1 MRYWVYIND
10 KVDGPF
16 DQDTLVTLNG
26 FTPDTLIC
34 SEDTA
39 NSGNQEWVKASAV
52 FEFDES
58 APQTQAPAAATPAST
73 QEQTPV
79 DASSVLLAKLD
90 IMANQLMGLQSK
102 MDGMQTK
109 LDESIAQ
116 QKQAAQQAAQRAE
129 ELAAQ
134 VNNLSA
140 AHQAQAV
147 PAAITPV
154 NEPAPTPEQ
163 LETLPAEENLADLP
177 EDNNLNDAF
186 AATPTVKEQP
196 QLPTQDPVVLPSSEE
211 DALDKGGDDLVLS
224 SALDSLNVKDNHEEL
239 AKDEKENSFQDLLTP
254 AQAASLAEGAPAA
267 TEQQKEA
274 LIAEFSAPTGDN
286 NNVLDQVI
294 KEREEEESSKSKT
307 MRWITAG
314 AAAIAGAVGLKNK
327 KADDNSSAQEQPQ
340 PTEEKQTLDF
350 DNLEESAPALTIAP
364 DPAAPQKQEEVFP
377 AQEMPADVASLEE
390 APAAQDAPIP
400 TTPEPAEPTPVQ
412 QDNVM
417 PSLDNMGGKHA
428 ASVENEVDEQK
439 EDTLQEL
446 VPDANNA
453 SDSIITE
460 DDLKDAFSERK
471 SQDAPVEQLFGL
483 ASAGAAVAAASNK
496 EEAPAT
502 VEDSGMPSLED
513 ITAKQPADAQTL
525 PEANPND
532 LTEIELKEG
541 STYLISDFVPPASSR
556 EAEQAALEQTQKKLQ
571 AKAENTSTDSLDIQE
586 MVANVNSTEKKEEP
600 KAEVAGADVTVSQI
614 VLENTIKAKRGA
626 ALDIKTVPMVPEP
639 SQSNRLQI
647 DGMDDINTQ
656 HDIKAADVEPA
667 GKTTKMVV
675 GSLIALL
682 LASVIYGMLGFMNL
696 IPEQFNVFSKKQAA
710 QEATQQEQLN
720 EMLDDSAPVVPT
732 QADELT
738 AEDTPAQ
745 TQQDVVLTEVKNY
758 VLPNGMTL
766 QSFIEAK
773 HPAAVTLITWDIST
787 AVDPDNY
794 SVLVKVPPEN
804 PQSFKTSYRFN
815 YNAVTKALEP
825 TISDAKNLL
834 DAANQPL

>member
-39 NSGNQEWVKASAV
+39 NSGNQEWVKASSV
-52 FEFDES
+52 FEFDE
-58 APQTQAPAAATPAST
+58 AVPQTQAAAEPTPAPA

-90 IMANQLMGLQSK
+90 IMANQLMGLQAK

-109 LDESIAQ
+109 LDESIAAQ
-116 QKQAAQQAAQRAE
+116 QQAAQQAAQRAD

-134 VNNLSA
+134 VNNLSLR
-140 AHQAQAV
+140 Q
-147 PAAITPV
+147 T
-154 NEPAPTPEQ
+154 EPTPAV
-163 LETLPAEENLADLP
+163 LPIEEPTAQTPDNLLSLPEEDNLAKLP
-177 EDNNLNDAF
+177 EDNNLADAIPG
-186 AATPTVKEQP
+186 TQTVEDQP
-196 QLPTQDPVVLPSSEE
+196 QLPTQDPVAPATEE
-211 DALDKGGDDLVLS
+211 ESLDKGGDDLVLS
-224 SALDSLNVKDNHEEL
+224 SALNSLNVKENKEAP

-254 AQAASLAEGAPAA
+254 AQAAALDPNNAA
-267 TEQQKEA
+267 TEQQKED
-274 LIAEFSAPTGDN
+274 LIAEFSAPSADN
-286 NNVLDQVI
+286 NVVDQVI
-294 KEREEEESSKSKT
+294 KEREDEESSKSKT
-307 MRWITAG
+307 MRWISAG

-327 KADDNSSAQEQPQ
+327 KADDN
-340 PTEEKQTLDF
+340 PTEQAQPAADKQTLDF
-350 DNLEESAPALTIAP
+350 DNLEQSAPALTIAP
-364 DPAAPQKQEEVFP
+364 DPVAPQKQEEVFP
-377 AQEMPADVASLEE
+377 AQDMPADVASLDE
-390 APAAQDAPIP
+390 APAPAPQEEPAPI
-400 TTPEPAEPTPVQ
+400 TQEQAEPAPAPMQEA
-412 QDNVM
+412 NVM
-417 PSLDNMGGKHA
+417 PSIDNMGGKS
-428 ASVENEVDEQK
+428 ASAVENVVDEQK

-483 ASAGAAVAAASNK
+483 ASAGAAVAASASN
-496 EEAPAT
+496 EETPAT
-502 VEDSGMPSLED
+502 VDNSAMPSLED
-513 ITAKQPADAQTL
+513 IVAKQPADAQTL

-541 STYLISDFVPPASSR
+541 STYLISDFVPPASSK
-556 EAEQAALEQTQKKLQ
+556 EAEQAALEHTQKKLQ
-571 AKAENTSTDSLDIQE
+571 TKTENTSTDSMGIQE
-586 MVANVNSTEKKEEP
+586 MVANVSSTEKKAEP
-600 KAEVAGADVTVSQI
+600 KEEAAGADVTVSQI

-639 SQSNRLQI
+639 AQTDRLQI

-667 GKTTKMVV
+667 GKTTKMVA

-682 LASVIYGMLGFMNL
+682 LAGIIYGMLGFMNL
-696 IPEQFNVFSKKQAA
+696 IPAQFNVFAKKQAA
-710 QEATQQEQLN
+710 QEAAQQEAQLN
-720 EMLDDSAPVVPT
+720 EMLDESAPAIPAE
-732 QADELT
+732 AD
-738 AEDTPAQ
+738 AQ
-745 TQQDVVLTEVKNY
+745 TGEDPAAQDPQNFVLEEVKNY

-766 QSFIEAK
+766 KSFIEAK
-773 HPAAVTLITWDIST
+773 HPTAVAMITWDIST

-815 YNAVTKALEP
+815 YNAVTKALDP

-834 DAANQPL
+834 DSAAAQ